1 MEFWLQQNKDKFQL
15 PVKPSDY
22 TVSVSHKNTVVN
34 VIQVG
39 DVNLIGNTGLRE
51 ISLKSFF
58 PAKDYNFS
66 NNAGR
71 KQPLTYVEKI
81 ESWRK
86 SGTPI
91 RVIITGTLN
100 MEATV
105 ESFVWGEQDATGD
118 IYYTCNI
125 KEYKKIKT
133 KRATVTIATVKPTVR
148 ATKPQATNTARTYTV
163 KRGDCLWKIAK
174 QFYGS
179 GAQYT
184 KIYNAIDTYNAC
196 KPLPRSYA
204 VKYTDAWCATFAS
217 AVGIKAGLTDII
229 PRECS
234 CNQFIQLA
242 KNMGIWVEND
252 AYTPSAGDMILYDWD
267 DNGVGDNT
275 GSADHIG
282 IVVSVSGGVI
292 KVIEGNKSNAV
303 GYRDLAVNGKYIRGF
318 VTPKYSSKATKEEA
332 PKPSGNGG
340 GSYNIGDIVNF
351 TGCLHYTSST
361 ASGVAY
367 GCKAGQA
374 KVTNKAEGAV
384 HPYHLQAISG
394 KGSTVYGWVNAG
406 DISGKTGG
414 GSAKTYTVV
423 KGDTLS
429 KIAKKYGTT
438 VDTLV
443 KLNGIKN
450 KNLINIGQVIKL
462 P

>member
-1 MEFWLQQNKDKFQL
+1 MYEDQTYENILDRSLARVASDVDKREGSVIMNAIAPVSAEHADVYIQLGNIVNNGYADTAVREFLILRCKERGIIPYEATKATLKGKF
-15 PVKPSDY
+15 
-22 TVSVSHKNTVVN
+22 
-34 VIQVG
+34 
-39 DVNLIGNTGLRE
+39 
-51 ISLKSFF
+51 
-58 PAKDYNFS
+58 
-66 NNAGR
+66 
-71 KQPLTYVEKI
+71 
-81 ESWRK
+81 
-86 SGTPI
+86 
-91 RVIITGTLN
+91 N
-100 MEATV
+100 ME
-105 ESFVWGEQDATGD
+105 
-118 IYYTCNI
+118 IPI
-125 KEYKKIKT
+125 
-133 KRATVTIATVKPTVR
+133 
-148 ATKPQATNTARTYTV
+148 
-163 KRGDCLWKIAK
+163 
-174 QFYGS
+174 GS
-179 GAQYT
+179 RF
-184 KIYNAIDTYNAC
+184 NLN
-196 KPLPRSYA
+196 
-204 VKYTDAWCATFAS
+204 
-217 AVGIKAGLTDII
+217 
-229 PRECS
+229 
-234 CNQFIQLA
+234 
-242 KNMGIWVEND
+242 
-252 AYTPSAGDMILYDWD
+252 

>member
-1 MEFWLQQNKDKFQL
+1 M
-15 PVKPSDY
+15 
-22 TVSVSHKNTVVN
+22 
-34 VIQVG
+34 
-39 DVNLIGNTGLRE
+39 
-51 ISLKSFF
+51 
-58 PAKDYNFS
+58 
-66 NNAGR
+66 
-71 KQPLTYVEKI
+71 
-81 ESWRK
+81 
-86 SGTPI
+86 
-91 RVIITGTLN
+91 
-100 MEATV
+100 
-105 ESFVWGEQDATGD
+105 
-118 IYYTCNI
+118 
-125 KEYKKIKT
+125 
-133 KRATVTIATVKPTVR
+133 
-148 ATKPQATNTARTYTV
+148 
-163 KRGDCLWKIAK
+163 
-174 QFYGS
+174 
-179 GAQYT
+179 
-184 KIYNAIDTYNAC
+184 
-196 KPLPRSYA
+196 
-204 VKYTDAWCATFAS
+204 KYTDAWCATFAS

-303 GYRDLAVNGKYIRGF
+303 GYRELAVNGKYIRGF

-374 KVTNKAEGAV
+374 KVTNKAEGAI

>member
-1 MEFWLQQNKDKFQL
+1 MNKKEFISAVAGYVDKYASAYGILVHSSVIAQAILESGWGKSTLAAKYHNYFGLKCGTKWNGGSVNLSTKEEYTPGTLTSIRDNFRTYSSMEEGVKGYFEFIQLSRYQNLKGITDPRKYLETIREDGFATS
-15 PVKPSDY
+15 SDY
-22 TVSVSHKNTVVN
+22 VKNCMALVEQYELRKYDNAKERETMAKTAATLITQAKTWIGCREADGSHK
-34 VIQVG
+34 
-39 DVNLIGNTGLRE
+39 
-51 ISLKSFF
+51 
-58 PAKDYNFS
+58 
-66 NNAGR
+66 
-71 KQPLTYVEKI
+71 KI
-81 ESWRK
+81 
-86 SGTPI
+86 
-91 RVIITGTLN
+91 
-100 MEATV
+100 
-105 ESFVWGEQDATGD
+105 
-118 IYYTCNI
+118 
-125 KEYKKIKT
+125 
-133 KRATVTIATVKPTVR
+133 
-148 ATKPQATNTARTYTV
+148 
-163 KRGDCLWKIAK
+163 
-174 QFYGS
+174 
-179 GAQYT
+179 
-184 KIYNAIDTYNAC
+184 IDTYNAC

-303 GYRDLAVNGKYIRGF
+303 GYRELAVNGKYIRGF

-429 KIAKKYGTT
+429 KIAKRYGTT

>member
-1 MEFWLQQNKDKFQL
+1 
-15 PVKPSDY
+15 
-22 TVSVSHKNTVVN
+22 
-34 VIQVG
+34 
-39 DVNLIGNTGLRE
+39 
-51 ISLKSFF
+51 
-58 PAKDYNFS
+58 
-66 NNAGR
+66 
-71 KQPLTYVEKI
+71 
-81 ESWRK
+81 
-86 SGTPI
+86 
-91 RVIITGTLN
+91 
-100 MEATV
+100 
-105 ESFVWGEQDATGD
+105 
-118 IYYTCNI
+118 
-125 KEYKKIKT
+125 
-133 KRATVTIATVKPTVR
+133 
-148 ATKPQATNTARTYTV
+148 
-163 KRGDCLWKIAK
+163 
-174 QFYGS
+174 
-179 GAQYT
+179 
-184 KIYNAIDTYNAC
+184 
-196 KPLPRSYA
+196 
-204 VKYTDAWCATFAS
+204 
-217 AVGIKAGLTDII
+217 
-229 PRECS
+229 
-234 CNQFIQLA
+234 
-242 KNMGIWVEND
+242 MGIWVEND
-252 AYTPSAGDMILYDWD
+252 AYIPSAGDMILYDWD

-340 GSYNIGDIVNF
+340 GSYNVGDIVNF

-361 ASGVAY
+361 ANGVAY

>member
-1 MEFWLQQNKDKFQL
+1 MKVDIFNTKNKYKIIYADPAWLYRDKAVAGGRGAGCHYTVTSLEDIKALPVEKLADDDSVLFMWVTMPFLEEAFDVMRSWGFEYKTCAFTWIKQNKKADTLFWGMGNWTRANAEL
-15 PVKPSDY
+15 CLLGVRGKPKRKVVEIAKGWLGCKESDG
-22 TVSVSHKNTVVN
+22 SHK
-34 VIQVG
+34 
-39 DVNLIGNTGLRE
+39 
-51 ISLKSFF
+51 
-58 PAKDYNFS
+58 
-66 NNAGR
+66 
-71 KQPLTYVEKI
+71 KI
-81 ESWRK
+81 
-86 SGTPI
+86 
-91 RVIITGTLN
+91 
-100 MEATV
+100 
-105 ESFVWGEQDATGD
+105 
-118 IYYTCNI
+118 
-125 KEYKKIKT
+125 
-133 KRATVTIATVKPTVR
+133 
-148 ATKPQATNTARTYTV
+148 
-163 KRGDCLWKIAK
+163 
-174 QFYGS
+174 
-179 GAQYT
+179 
-184 KIYNAIDTYNAC
+184 IDTYNAC

>member
-1 MEFWLQQNKDKFQL
+1 MTEKEIRSKVVEIAKGWLGCKE
-15 PVKPSDY
+15 SDG
-22 TVSVSHKNTVVN
+22 SHK
-34 VIQVG
+34 
-39 DVNLIGNTGLRE
+39 
-51 ISLKSFF
+51 
-58 PAKDYNFS
+58 
-66 NNAGR
+66 
-71 KQPLTYVEKI
+71 KI
-81 ESWRK
+81 
-86 SGTPI
+86 
-91 RVIITGTLN
+91 
-100 MEATV
+100 
-105 ESFVWGEQDATGD
+105 
-118 IYYTCNI
+118 
-125 KEYKKIKT
+125 
-133 KRATVTIATVKPTVR
+133 
-148 ATKPQATNTARTYTV
+148 
-163 KRGDCLWKIAK
+163 
-174 QFYGS
+174 
-179 GAQYT
+179 
-184 KIYNAIDTYNAC
+184 IDTYNAC
-196 KPLPRSYA
+196 KPLSRDNICKPCLDTYSGCKSSTPRICILYSI
-204 VKYTDAWCATFAS
+204 TSREW
-217 AVGIKAGLTDII
+217 LTDII

>member
-1 MEFWLQQNKDKFQL
+1 MTEKEIRSKVVEIAKGWLGCKE
-15 PVKPSDY
+15 SDG
-22 TVSVSHKNTVVN
+22 SHK
-34 VIQVG
+34 
-39 DVNLIGNTGLRE
+39 
-51 ISLKSFF
+51 
-58 PAKDYNFS
+58 
-66 NNAGR
+66 
-71 KQPLTYVEKI
+71 KI
-81 ESWRK
+81 
-86 SGTPI
+86 
-91 RVIITGTLN
+91 
-100 MEATV
+100 
-105 ESFVWGEQDATGD
+105 
-118 IYYTCNI
+118 
-125 KEYKKIKT
+125 
-133 KRATVTIATVKPTVR
+133 
-148 ATKPQATNTARTYTV
+148 
-163 KRGDCLWKIAK
+163 
-174 QFYGS
+174 
-179 GAQYT
+179 
-184 KIYNAIDTYNAC
+184 IDTYNAC

-267 DNGVGDNT
+267 DNGVGDN
-275 GSADHIG
+275 
-282 IVVSVSGGVI
+282 
-292 KVIEGNKSNAV
+292 
-303 GYRDLAVNGKYIRGF
+303 
-318 VTPKYSSKATKEEA
+318 
-332 PKPSGNGG
+332 
-340 GSYNIGDIVNF
+340 
-351 TGCLHYTSST
+351 T

-443 KLNGIKN
+443 KLNGIQN